1 MQYQRTVAERI
12 ELRGEGIFTGK
23 EILVEIFPAEE
34 NTGIVFVRADLKRM
48 PKIKVGSDTVIG
60 LEGATAVTDGTHIVY
75 LVEHL
80 LSALHAMGIDNAEI
94 RVHGEE
100 IPIFDGSAYKWVRAI
115 QEVGYKF
122 CFTPKKFF
130 RVKEEFL
137 LKNGKGFIH
146 FKPSNKLLIKAEI
159 QFDHPLIGHQIFEI
173 EVTPRSYINE
183 ICFARTFGFKEF
195 IQEKIKQGALKGG
208 SLENAIILDEKGVLN
223 PDGLRCSDEFVRHK
237 VLDIIGD
244 LYALGIPFQAEVHA
258 YCSGHRL
265 HIEALKTLYRE
276 GLLEEVEAQSLT
288 FVVIPKM
295 ALR

>member
-12 ELRGEGIFTGK
+12 EVKGEGIFTGK

-34 NTGIVFVRADLKRM
+34 NRADLKRR
-48 PKIKVGSDTVIG
+48 PKIKVEPDTIIG

-80 LSALHAMGIDNAEI
+80 LSAFHAMGIDNAEV

-122 CFTPKKFF
+122 CFTPKKFY
-130 RVKEEFL
+130 RLKDEFL
-137 LKNGKGFIH
+137 FKNGKGFIH
-146 FKPSNKLLIKAEI
+146 FKPSDRLFVKAEI
-159 QFDHPLIGHQIFEI
+159 LFNHPLIGHQTFEI
-173 EVTPRSYINE
+173 EVTPRNYINE
-183 ICFARTFGFKEF
+183 VCFARTFAFKDF

-208 SLENAIILDEKGVLN
+208 SLENAIVLDEKGIIN

-237 VLDIIGD
+237 VLDVIGD
-244 LYALGIPFQAEVHA
+244 LYALGIPLQAEVHA
-258 YCSGHRL
+258 CCSGHRL
-265 HIEALKTLYRE
+265 HIEALKTLYKE
-276 GLLEEVEAQSLT
+276 GGLEEVEAQSFT
-288 FVVIPKM
+288 FVVIPKRAM
-295 ALR
+295 R